1 MADPHDEVMHQVLRG
16 LGRVEATSSDNNA
29 KLVYQQERIDEMCQ
43 RLKAVET
50 KVTLNAAIVSAVIG
64 FIVANFKTII
74 DSF

>member
-1 MADPHDEVMHQVLRG
+1 MTDSHDEVMHEVLRG
-16 LGRVEATSSDNNA
+16 LGRVEATSSDNNL
-29 KLVYQQERIDEMCQ
+29 KLTYQQERLDEMCQ

-50 KVTLNAAIVSAVIG
+50 KVALNAAIVSVMVS